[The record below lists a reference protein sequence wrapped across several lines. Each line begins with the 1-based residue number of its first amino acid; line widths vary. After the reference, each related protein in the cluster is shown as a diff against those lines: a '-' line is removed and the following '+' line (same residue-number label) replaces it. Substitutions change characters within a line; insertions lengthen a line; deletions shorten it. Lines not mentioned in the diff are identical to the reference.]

1 MRVIIILF
9 FWTFPFLPFI
19 LFLKGGGFM
28 QTLRQDAQAII
39 DKALADA
46 LPDAAVRRALAQFHA
61 PEGRLVLIAAGKAA
75 WQMAHAASAAL
86 GEEVT
91 GGAVI
96 TKYGHSQGP
105 IGSLEIYEAGHPV
118 PDNNSCRATDRAL
131 ALVSGLRAEDTV
143 LFLLSGGGSALFESP
158 LVPADEMADI
168 TRQLL
173 ACGADIVEMNT
184 LRKRLS
190 AVKGGRFAER
200 CLPAKVFSIVL
211 SDILGDPLDMIA
223 SGPACPDSSTC
234 AQALAIVKKY
244 SLRLSDRALALLAQ
258 ETPKTLSNIETH
270 ITGSVRQLCASAEAA
285 ARSLGYTPVVLTSCL
300 RCTARDAGSF
310 LASIAQSHQDC
321 TSSLAFIAGGETVVQ
336 LTGAG
341 LGGRNQELAL
351 AAAQEIA
358 GCKDTAVFSFG
369 SDGTDGPTD
378 AAGGYCDGRTRAAL
392 AAKSISI
399 PDVLRQNDSYHAL
412 QACGGL
418 IVTGPTGTN
427 VNDLSVLLIRR

>member
-1 MRVIIILF
+1 
-9 FWTFPFLPFI
+9 
-19 LFLKGGGFM
+19 M
-28 QTLRQDAQAII
+28 QTLRQDAQTII
-39 DKALADA
+39 DKALADT

-118 PDNNSCRATDRAL
+118 PDDNSYRATARAL

-158 LVPADEMADI
+158 LVPLEELTDI
-168 TRQLL
+168 TKQLL

-200 CLPAKVFSIVL
+200 CFPAKVFSIVL

-244 SLRLSDRALALLAQ
+244 SLRLSDRALALLTR

-285 ARSLGYTPVVLTSCL
+285 ARRLGYTPVVLTSCL

-310 LASIAQSHQDC
+310 LAC

-378 AAGGYCDGRTRAAL
+378 AAGGYCDGGTRAAL

>member
-1 MRVIIILF
+1 
-9 FWTFPFLPFI
+9 
-19 LFLKGGGFM
+19 
-28 QTLRQDAQAII
+28 
-39 DKALADA
+39 
-46 LPDAAVRRALAQFHA
+46 
-61 PEGRLVLIAAGKAA
+61 
-75 WQMAHAASAAL
+75 
-86 GEEVT
+86 
-91 GGAVI
+91 
-96 TKYGHSQGP
+96 
-105 IGSLEIYEAGHPV
+105 
-118 PDNNSCRATDRAL
+118 
-131 ALVSGLRAEDTV
+131 
-143 LFLLSGGGSALFESP
+143 
-158 LVPADEMADI
+158 
-168 TRQLL
+168 
-173 ACGADIVEMNT
+173 
-184 LRKRLS
+184 
-190 AVKGGRFAER
+190 
-200 CLPAKVFSIVL
+200 
-211 SDILGDPLDMIA
+211 MIA
-223 SGPACPDSSTC
+223 SGPAYPDSSTC

-244 SLRLSDRALALLAQ
+244 SLRLSDRALALLAR

-285 ARSLGYTPVVLTSCL
+285 ARRLGYTPVVLTSCL

-378 AAGGYCDGRTRAAL
+378 AAGGYCDGGTRAAL

-418 IVTGPTGTN
+418 IVTSPTGTN